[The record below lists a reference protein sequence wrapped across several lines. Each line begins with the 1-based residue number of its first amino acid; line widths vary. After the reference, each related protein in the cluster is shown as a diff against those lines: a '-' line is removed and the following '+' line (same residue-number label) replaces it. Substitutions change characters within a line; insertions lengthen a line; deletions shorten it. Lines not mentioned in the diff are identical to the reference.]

1 MLNKEQAILL
11 FIDVQ
16 GRLHEIMHN
25 KNTLDANLE
34 VMIRCAQ
41 LLEIPIIAT
50 EQLPE
55 KLGSTSEPFKSL
67 LAEIPKVTKSSFSC
81 CSEPEFGKLFYS
93 LKKQQAI
100 LVGIEAH
107 ICVYQTALELLG
119 DGVEVFVIA
128 DAVSSRTEENKAIV
142 FQAMRDEGVK
152 IIPTETALFVLLRDA
167 GDPRF
172 KQLLKFIK

>member
-16 GRLHEIMHN
+16 GRLHEIMHD
-25 KNTLDANLE
+25 KSTLDANLE

-41 LLEIPIIAT
+41 LLELPIIVT

-67 LAEIPKVTKSSFSC
+67 LADVPKVTKSSFSC
-81 CSEPEFGKLFYS
+81 CKEPEFSKLFQS

-100 LVGIEAH
+100 LVGIESH
-107 ICVYQTALELLG
+107 ICVYQTALDLLE
-119 DGVEVFVIA
+119 DDVEVFLIA
-128 DAVSSRTEENKAIV
+128 DAVSSRAEENKTTVIR
-142 FQAMRDEGVK
+142 AMRDEGVK
-152 IIPTETALFVLLRDA
+152 IIPTETALFALLSDA
-167 GDPRF
+167 DDPRF
-172 KQLLKFIK
+172 KQILQFIK